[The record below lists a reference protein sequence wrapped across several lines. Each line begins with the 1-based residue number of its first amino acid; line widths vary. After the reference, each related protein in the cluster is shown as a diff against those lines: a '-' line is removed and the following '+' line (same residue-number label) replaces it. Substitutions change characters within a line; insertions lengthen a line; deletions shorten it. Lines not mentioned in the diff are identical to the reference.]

1 MKTNLMPKKLL
12 ALLMAFTI
20 TLTLSCG
27 DDDTPPEEVPN
38 LVNLAV
44 AQPNLSSLV
53 SALNRFP
60 DLAQDLSGTA
70 EFTILAPTNDAFA
83 AILNAVGQDDIRN
96 VPDNVL
102 RGILEYHV
110 IPGTV
115 RSTDLQNG
123 NVTTV
128 GGEAITVD
136 ITNGV
141 RFNTTAGVVTANVAA
156 DNGIVHIIDE
166 VLVQPSVQPIVG
178 TVVAPAYFN
187 NQFTTLIAAVQAASP
202 SILTTLLNS
211 DNKTLFAPT
220 NDAFTAAG
228 ITSLP
233 DQATL
238 DAVLTYHVI
247 GSTVNAEDIA
257 DGSSSAPTL
266 NGNIYLSKGANGVF
280 INGKTE
286 VTTTNIAASNGVV
299 HVIDR
304 TLLPPSETIADI
316 AVAASTAQQQ
326 PEFTQLVAALQKVP
340 DLLNAADSDGNLTV
354 YAPTDAA
361 FQSLYIA
368 LNVADLD
375 ALEAL
380 IGNDKLA
387 EVLQHHIVG
396 ARVFST
402 DKADGTITTLNQD
415 ITVDLTNLTIADA
428 SGSDPA
434 GLVVANLDILATN
447 GVIHTIDRVLIPN
460 GIL

>member
-1 MKTNLMPKKLL
+1 MKINLMPTKLL

-20 TLTLSCG
+20 TLTTSCE
-27 DDDTPPEEVPN
+27 DELTPPDPTPN
-38 LVNLAV
+38 LVGLALS
-44 AQPNLSSLV
+44 QPNLTSLV
-53 SALNRFP
+53 DALNRFP
-60 DLAQDLSGTA
+60 DLTRTLAGDE

-83 AILNAVGQDDIRN
+83 SLLSAVGQTSIDD
-96 VPDNVL
+96 VPDAVL

-110 IPGTV
+110 FKGLV

-123 NVTTV
+123 
-128 GGEAITVD
+128 EAITIGGENV
-136 ITNGV
+136 TVSVSNGV
-141 RFNTTAGVVTANVAA
+141 RFNGSAGVVTADAGAV
-156 DNGIVHIIDE
+156 NGIVHIIDE
-166 VLVQPSVQPIVG
+166 VLVQPSIEPIIG

-202 SILTTLLNS
+202 GILNTLLNS
-211 DNKTLFAPT
+211 DSKTLFAPT

-228 ITSLP
+228 ITDLP

-247 GSTVNAEDIA
+247 GATVNAEDIA
-257 DGSSSAPTL
+257 DGSSSAATL
-266 NGNIYLSKGANGVF
+266 NGNIFLSKGASGVF
-280 INGKTE
+280 INGRTE
-286 VTTTNIAASNGVV
+286 VTTTNITASNGVV

-304 TLLPPSETIADI
+304 TLLPPSNTIAEI
-316 AVAASTAQQQ
+316 AMAASTGQQ

-361 FQSLYIA
+361 FNALYDA
-368 LNVADLD
+368 LDVADLD
-375 ALEAL
+375 ALEAE

-396 ARVFST
+396 NRVFST
-402 DKADGTITTLNQD
+402 DKADGALSTLNQD
-415 ITVDLTNLTIADA
+415 VTVNLTNLTISDA

-434 GLVVANLDILATN
+434 ELVITSLDILATN

-460 GIL
+460 GII